1 MQALKNIANNV
12 TGGLFGSMLETDYDS
27 AMKEFQDAEGKLGF
41 VTALEYMIK
50 ANGFEQ
56 MNQFLGD
63 GSDSDALRLQMGMF
77 IQRIDLPQLTVEDSS
92 TGSEYIGQFPVNGR
106 FVKPCQNTFNIT
118 IVNTRAS
125 LAERIFYPWMREVTL
140 PVWSYASQPYTTA
153 DITVDFTKH
162 NDVKYVFCGCRPKQI
177 QSLTASQ
184 DASAGQLTRD
194 ITMIFDYMFVV
205 SNRDVNDEWY
215 DKLFGSG

>member
-1 MQALKNIANNV
+1 
-12 TGGLFGSMLETDYDS
+12 
-27 AMKEFQDAEGKLGF
+27 
-41 VTALEYMIK
+41 
-50 ANGFEQ
+50 
-56 MNQFLGD
+56 
-63 GSDSDALRLQMGMF
+63 
-77 IQRIDLPQLTVEDSS
+77 
-92 TGSEYIGQFPVNGR
+92 
-106 FVKPCQNTFNIT
+106 
-118 IVNTRAS
+118 
-125 LAERIFYPWMREVTL
+125 MREVTL

-215 DKLFGSG
+215 DKLFGSGQSLLNGAAKMLNI